1 MLTKI
6 NKDNMNK
13 ANSMSGMPSDLDPFN
28 QGTGDSEPMMG
39 QNGETLGVNTGQSRY
54 NKRFSKPSSLAN
66 PFSPTETFNAESIY
80 GNDATRMAAMRPA
93 SMLPPTPLSMAD
105 QNGDGKI
112 TYGDVITAKIEGYK
126 GSPAKLHKGD
136 GKTHPGEYFIA
147 EPKDNTPP
155 PKTRQEKKNII
166 MGEFRDVM
174 RKRNDSLK
182 KLPVKNI
189 NHLPSFNGDLDAKI
203 DWYKDPKNKPKID
216 RINKSSKPIRDKVRV
231 DLKNV

>member
-1 MLTKI
+1 
-6 NKDNMNK
+6 MNK

-147 EPKDNTPP
+147 PPNTNTPP

-174 RKRNDSLK
+174 RKRSDSLK

-189 NHLPSFNGDLDAKI
+189 NHLPTFNGDLDAKI